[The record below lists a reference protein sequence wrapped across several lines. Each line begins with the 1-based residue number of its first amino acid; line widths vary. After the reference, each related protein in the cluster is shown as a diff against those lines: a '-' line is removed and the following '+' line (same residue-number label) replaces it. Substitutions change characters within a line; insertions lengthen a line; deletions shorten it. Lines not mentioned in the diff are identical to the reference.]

1 MQKLM
6 LYKCC
11 TFRKTLFSRNYNG
24 ETRDAEVTSEIA
36 TGSRQYVPGMYLLVS
51 SLAAH
56 RAIKQTQR
64 LKNCHL
70 KLN

>member
-1 MQKLM
+1 M

-11 TFRKTLFSRNYNG
+11 TFWKTLFSRNYNS
-24 ETRDAEVTSEIA
+24 ETQDAEVMSGIA
-36 TGSRQYVPGMYLLVS
+36 TGSRQYV
-51 SLAAH
+51 LARKLTGAH